1 MKVQKMYSAQERS
14 KSRGVTD
21 IAAGHFLDK
30 MVKKVTNVDLITVE
44 KEMGLFD
51 GETESE
57 DGFEDD
63 KSMEGEI
70 SEREQFFLGA
80 LVKGLVRKG
89 I

>member
-1 MKVQKMYSAQERS
+1 MYFENENTDMK
-14 KSRGVTD
+14 GVTA
-21 IAAGHFLDK
+21 IASGNFLDK
-30 MVKKVTNVDLITVE
+30 MVKKVTNVDLATVE

-70 SEREQFFLGA
+70 SEREEFFLGA
-80 LVKGLVRKG
+80 LVKGLVKKG
-89 I
+89 V

>member
-1 MKVQKMYSAQERS
+1 MYLANENTDLT
-14 KSRGVTD
+14 GVSD
-21 IAAGHFLDK
+21 IAGGNFLDK
-30 MVKKVTNVDLITVE
+30 MVNKVNNIDLSTVE

-70 SEREQFFLGA
+70 SAREQFFLGA
-80 LVKGLVRKG
+80 LVKSLVGKG
-89 I
+89 V